1 MWSVKSLSSLL
12 CVLIAM
18 KHFDPQP
25 HEDEERSF
33 MHIVENA
40 YCRDVVSLCP
50 NIHPAMRD
58 VPEIVY
64 IIHIYIIIYIYLGS
78 TQREITEPMC
88 QRQPKRGPWNGTKC
102 GARWV
107 WVQGPQE
114 RAALQGADVS
124 VVCLSNQIG
133 FYRMVQLDS
142 PKILDVL
149 ERAVK

>member
-64 IIHIYIIIYIYLGS
+64 IIHIYIIIYIYIFRKHPKGDNGANVS
-78 TQREITEPMC
+78 TPTQARAVE
-88 QRQPKRGPWNGTKC
+88 WNKVWCPVGL
-102 GARWV
+102 GARSARES
-107 WVQGPQE
+107 GSS
-114 RAALQGADVS
+114 G
-124 VVCLSNQIG
+124 C
-133 FYRMVQLDS
+133 
-142 PKILDVL
+142 
-149 ERAVK
+149 